1 MIFLHTISFLEYKEN
16 LFCRFLRFFDF
27 GPFFGPIWVKFWLKS
42 KKIRFFGPKCP
53 QKWAK
58 MGLTQKSK
66 KQVLFVFQKA
76 SLSQKIRKFGKF
88 GIEFYYLEGN
98 FGLIFLTM
106 EFPIHFAYFRRTSQ
120 L

>member
-1 MIFLHTISFLEYKEN
+1 M
-16 LFCRFLRFFDF
+16 
-27 GPFFGPIWVKFWLKS
+27 
-42 KKIRFFGPKCP
+42 RFFGPKWP

-98 FGLIFLTM
+98 FWPIFLTM
-106 EFPIHFAYFRRTSQ
+106 GFPIHFAM
-120 L
+120 LP

>member
-1 MIFLHTISFLEYKEN
+1 MPKHRGIWDVFHGLSTLPPCFWAYLGQN
-16 LFCRFLRFFDF
+16 LAGICKIQ
-27 GPFFGPIWVKFWLKS
+27 FFGLK
-42 KKIRFFGPKCP
+42 GP

-98 FGLIFLTM
+98 FGPIFLTM
-106 EFPIHFAYFRRTSQ
+106 GFPVHFTYFRRTSQ